1 MLVHGFM
8 QTVQNVS
15 DSSTTLPVK
24 FFHLATLSSREY
36 KMVVMCHICPNIT
49 LTMDTFPTVS
59 KLKPKYVVLNTLVL
73 SPDPTLTRSNSLV
86 NQLEFFGL
94 EGAFATV

>member
-36 KMVVMCHICPNIT
+36 KMVVMCHLSKYYPHNGH
-49 LTMDTFPTVS
+49 FPYSIKVKTKVCCAEH
-59 KLKPKYVVLNTLVL
+59 L
-73 SPDPTLTRSNSLV
+73 SFVPDPTLTRSNSLV
-86 NQLEFFGL
+86 NQLEFFEL
-94 EGAFATV
+94 EGAFVTV